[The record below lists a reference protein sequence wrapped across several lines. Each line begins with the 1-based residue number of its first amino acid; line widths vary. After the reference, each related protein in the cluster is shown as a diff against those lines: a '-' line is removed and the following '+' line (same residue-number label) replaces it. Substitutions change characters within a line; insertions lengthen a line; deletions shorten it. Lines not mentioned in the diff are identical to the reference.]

1 MAKVLSQITGGK
13 TGYLK
18 VNNSGR
24 VFGTDKLKRTMKEH
38 VYAVPSVGKL
48 RWEDSEYEPGL
59 QRETLAQKQT
69 NKRFM

>member
-24 VFGTDKLKRTMKEH
+24 AFGTDKLKEDNEGARLRSPFSGETE
-38 VYAVPSVGKL
+38 VG
-48 RWEDSEYEPGL
+48 G
-59 QRETLAQKQT
+59 
-69 NKRFM
+69 